1 MHHLDRRKVIE
12 EYIDK
17 FVFQFKEGLM
27 EAFRLPRDRI
37 SKLV

>member
-27 EAFRLPRDRI
+27 EAFRLQLRQDI
-37 SKLV
+37 